1 MEKNNEDKILE
12 EEKQKIREKL
22 EEIQEGLKDQ
32 LDEIKDEI
40 EEKNQELKEER
51 DEIREELEDDLE
63 DLRLEEED
71 LRRENVEIEKELKN
85 LNNLRK
91 EHLEDFQR
99 KMDKHREKVS
109 KAVDKFTDKAKKK
122 LEKAERKAAKRI
134 NISVDPEMSDD
145 WKDWAE
151 DLGTSVS
158 ELVRKSMEFVKDN
171 VGDLKKLNKIG
182 KVFEQ
187 MGGNIELAIKESG
200 LEDLGEKI
208 ENEFGKKKVKV
219 VFDTKPEKERIKK
232 RVSGL
237 IKLLQCLPIEKLAQA
252 LEKSNEDAENLLYE
266 LVDEGIKGTLEE
278 GVFKFTTPSE
288 EVISKLNKLIDK
300 M

>member
-1 MEKNNEDKILE
+1 MEKNNENRISE
-12 EEKQKIREKL
+12 EEEVKIREKL
-22 EEIQEGLKDQ
+22 EEVKEGLKEQ
-32 LDEIKDEI
+32 LEEIQDEI

-51 DEIREELEDDLE
+51 EEIREDLEDDLE

-71 LRRENVEIEKELKN
+71 LKRENIEIDEELKN
-85 LNNLRK
+85 LNNLRR
-91 EHLEDFQR
+91 EHLEEFRR
-99 KMDKHREKVS
+99 KIEKHREKVS
-109 KAVDKFTDKAKKK
+109 KAANKFTDKARKK

-182 KVFEQ
+182 KVFEK

-219 VFDTKPEKERIKK
+219 VIDTKSEKERIKK

-237 IKLLQCLPIEKLAQA
+237 IKLLKCLPIGKLAQA
-252 LEKSNEDAENLLYE
+252 LEKSNEDAENLVYE
-266 LVDEGIKGTLEE
+266 LVDDGIEGTLDG
-278 GVFKFTTPSE
+278 GVFKFTSSSE